1 MQRIVPPQHRFHRFH
16 KRRRFK
22 LPRQPH
28 RQRFVVGAG
37 SRFAHL
43 RSQPN
48 FLLRFGQGKGGF
60 VRGGQKTGR
69 LQFQNAFLQRFGNK
83 GKVVVAA
90 YAYTR
95 CPHGCAGVAAQMKKL
110 NDAFADQTD
119 RLHFVSI
126 AVWPA
131 IDTPEVFK
139 AYATS
144 LEIPDSAPWWWLSTD
159 RDKTWAFMTDQLG
172 FGPSREV
179 PEAERLNPEDW
190 VEHDLRAVLL
200 DSNLRVRG
208 YYEVMH
214 PQTEVAQMA
223 YEKLQRDITT
233 LLNESE

>member
-1 MQRIVPPQHRFHRFH
+1 MNDSPPPSAPVSSRIWILFALLAVAALAGSWFLTQSLQ
-16 KRRRFK
+16 K
-22 LPRQPH
+22 LPGGQLATLPILREVRQPFSAPERLGET
-28 RQRFVVGAG
+28 RQ
-37 SRFAHL
+37 
-43 RSQPN
+43 
-48 FLLRFGQGKGGF
+48 FLDL
-60 VRGGQKTGR
+60 
-69 LQFQNAFLQRFGNK
+69 K